1 MGTARADSTVSAIER
16 AARNTSASTR
26 STALDPRSADFDRA
40 HDRAFGLVAFVMN
53 RHLVHQMLRA
63 QRELQIDFESII
75 IWGLLAHL
83 CAAHLVPPG
92 SSPAAVLDQQ
102 GRLRDTSSNL
112 RPLRLRDLEQIARIP
127 RETIRRKLARL
138 EAKGHIERSG
148 AGWIPKHGSV
158 DASVTSFNRETA
170 RRMLLTAQEIARLL
184 EEGRVLSDADDPQ
197 AARGP
202 MAEFN
207 VA

>member
-1 MGTARADSTVSAIER
+1 M
-16 AARNTSASTR
+16 
-26 STALDPRSADFDRA
+26 
-40 HDRAFGLVAFVMN
+40 
-53 RHLVHQMLRA
+53 
-63 QRELQIDFESII
+63 
-75 IWGLLAHL
+75 
-83 CAAHLVPPG
+83 
-92 SSPAAVLDQQ
+92 AVLDQQ

-148 AGWIPKHGSV
+148 PGWIPKRDSV
-158 DASVTSFNRETA
+158 DARVLSFNRETA

-184 EEGRVLSDADDPQ
+184 EEGRVLSDADDAQ
-197 AARGP
+197 VARGP